1 MSETLRDKTLA
12 TQPPAVRE
20 QLLTAAAS
28 AGVADPNDPGWY
40 IVGAVLTTQVAA
52 QAAGE
57 AASRVQA
64 SVQDIPAAIADG
76 ASKASMDVKA
86 VMEAAIAGT
95 IKESL
100 NGAIET
106 GAATLR
112 QAAADLPKVGCE
124 NQNAIVDEWKAALAN
139 EARRHTWA
147 GFFQKLSVSSALA
160 ALLVGGVF
168 VGGMATGG
176 WGMGRILQAAHR
188 VTPHGWRLEVG
199 SDGKPL
205 CGPLAGRSVCLA
217 RKVLRPN

>member
-28 AGVADPNDPGWY
+28 AGVADPNDPGWF

-52 QAAGE
+52 QAVGE
-57 AASRVQA
+57 AASAIQAAVQA
-64 SVQDIPAAIADG
+64 IPATVSDG
-76 ASKASMDVKA
+76 ATKAAVDVKSA
-86 VMEAAIAGT
+86 MESAIAGT
-95 IKESL
+95 IKSSL
-100 NGAIET
+100 DTAVQS

-112 QAAADLPKVGCE
+112 KAAADLPKVGRE

-147 GFFQKLSVSSALA
+147 GLFQNLSVSIALA

-168 VGGMATGG
+168 VGGMAAGG
-176 WGMGRILQAAHR
+176 GGMEAIIRAQHR
-188 VTPHGWRLEVG
+188 LVPAGWVLEVG
-199 SDGKPL
+199 TDGKPL
-205 CGPLAGRSVCLA
+205 CGPLAGHDVCLA
-217 RKVLRPN
+217 RKAPRP